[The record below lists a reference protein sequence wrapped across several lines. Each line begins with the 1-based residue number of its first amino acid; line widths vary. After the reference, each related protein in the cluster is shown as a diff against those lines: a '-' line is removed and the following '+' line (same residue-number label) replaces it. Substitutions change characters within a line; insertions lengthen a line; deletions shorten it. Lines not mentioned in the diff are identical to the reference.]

1 MGTATRAAVTRLKYC
16 RYGIKHFKI
25 NQSIT
30 ITSEGLQLLTYTWHS
45 WPFSSEGSLACHT
58 YCDTG
63 HTFIM
68 VISKDPWHSHLLAS
82 VWQWSC
88 HYLFNEFSM
97 SQLET
102 PNLLHAGRMLSP
114 TLPLLRPMKVYTY
127 LQWHQYYDSVQV
139 SSDTITVTVYKNLQW
154 HQHSDSVHVST
165 VTTILWQ
172 CTSIYIDI
180 NNRTEYKYLQWQQQY
195 DSVQVSTVTKMLWQC
210 TSVYSDTYTVI
221 VYMYLHWSL
230 YLKWK
235 FIIFIF
241 EWNLLHL

>member
-1 MGTATRAAVTRLKYC
+1 MGTATWAAVTRLKYC

-88 HYLFNEFSM
+88 HYLFKAFSM
-97 SQLET
+97 SQLKT
-102 PNLLHAGRMLSP
+102 SYILHAGRMLYP
-114 TLPLLRPMKVYTY
+114 TLPLLRPRNCTHIY
-127 LQWHQYYDSVQV
+127 
-139 SSDTITVTVYKNLQW
+139 SDTNTIIGQSTSIYSDNNTMTVYK
-154 HQHSDSVHVST
+154 
-165 VTTILWQ
+165 
-172 CTSIYIDI
+172 C
-180 NNRTEYKYLQWQQQY
+180 LQWQKCF
-195 DSVQVSTVTKMLWQC
+195 VCLFV
-210 TSVYSDTYTVI
+210 
-221 VYMYLHWSL
+221 
-230 YLKWK
+230 
-235 FIIFIF
+235 
-241 EWNLLHL
+241 

>member
-68 VISKDPWHSHLLAS
+68 VISMDPWHSHLLAS
-82 VWQWSC
+82 VWQWSY

-127 LQWHQYYDSVQV
+127 LQWHKYYDSVQV
-139 SSDTITVTVYKNLQW
+139 SSVTNTVTVYKYLQW
-154 HQHSDSVHVST
+154 HHHSDSVQVCT
-165 VTTILWQ
+165 VTPT
-172 CTSIYIDI
+172 
-180 NNRTEYKYLQWQQQY
+180 QWQF
-195 DSVQVSTVTKMLWQC
+195 
-210 TSVYSDTYTVI
+210 TSVYSNTNTVT
-221 VYMYLHWSL
+221 VFKCLQWHL
-230 YLKWK
+230 YSDNVHVSTL
-235 FIIFIF
+235 IIACT
-241 EWNLLHL
+241 

>member
-16 RYGIKHFKI
+16 RYGVKHFKI

-139 SSDTITVTVYKNLQW
+139 SSDTNTVTVYKYLQWHHHSDSVQVCTVTPTQWQFTSVYSNTNTVTVFKCLQW
-154 HQHSDSVHVST
+154 HQYS
-165 VTTILWQ
+165 
-172 CTSIYIDI
+172 
-180 NNRTEYKYLQWQQQY
+180 
-195 DSVQVSTVTKMLWQC
+195 DSVQVSTVTPTQWQC
-210 TSVYSDTYTVI
+210 TSIYSNTNTVTVYKC
-221 VYMYLHWSL
+221 LQ
-230 YLKWK
+230 
-235 FIIFIF
+235 
-241 EWNLLHL
+241 